1 MRDPVR
7 NPVRG
12 HAPGPVH
19 DAVAVTGIGLVTPGG
34 IGREA
39 TWHAVGAGRSAA
51 LPDPE
56 LDGLPAPFSCR
67 VPGFDASTLPW
78 VRQAWR
84 YDRSTLLL
92 LAAAHEAV
100 EQAGLTPDGWDP
112 ARVALVTGSAAGGI
126 GTLERAHRGFLAA
139 GPAAVSPHTLTAF
152 LPNLSAA
159 GHLALDLGLTGPS
172 LHTST
177 ACASGATAIITAC
190 QLLDAGVCDIALAG
204 GTDAMVTPLCSA
216 VFAKMG
222 ALSRRTDEPS
232 AASRPFDQDRDGFV
246 LGEGAA
252 LLVLERAGHARARGA
267 RPLAVVAGHA
277 STSDAHHAVA
287 PDPEGRGLR
296 AAVAGALRMA
306 GASVADVDHVNAHGT
321 STPLNDRAEARTI
334 RELFAVG
341 TPPTVTAA
349 KGVLG
354 HTMGAAGA
362 IEAAL
367 TVLSILRET
376 VPPTAN
382 FHKPDADTEGIDL
395 VTAGPR
401 AQRIGLA
408 LSNSL
413 GFGGHNT
420 VLALAKA

>member
-1 MRDPVR
+1 MRDAIV
-7 NPVRG
+7 
-12 HAPGPVH
+12 
-19 DAVAVTGIGLVTPGG
+19 VTGVGLVTPGG

-39 TWHAVGAGRSAA
+39 TWQAVCAGRSVAG
-51 LPDPE
+51 LDPE
-56 LDGLPAPFSCR
+56 LDGLPVPLSCR
-67 VPGFDASTLPW
+67 VPGFDAHALPS

-84 YDRSTLLL
+84 YDRSTRLL
-92 LAAAHEAV
+92 LAAAHEAL
-100 EQAGLTPDGWDP
+100 EHAGLVPDDWDP

-126 GTLERAHRGFLAA
+126 DTLERAYRAFLKSGAT
-139 GPAAVSPHTLTAF
+139 AVSPHVLTAF

-190 QLLDAGVCDIALAG
+190 GLLDSGGCDIALAG
-204 GTDAMVTPLCSA
+204 GTDAMVTALCA
-216 VFAKMG
+216 AAFAKMG
-222 ALSRRTDEPS
+222 ALSRRNDDPS

-252 LLVLERAGHARARGA
+252 LLVLERAAYARARGA

-277 STSDAHHAVA
+277 STSDAYHAVA
-287 PDPEGRGLR
+287 PDPQGRGLR
-296 AAVAGALRMA
+296 AAVDGALRRA
-306 GASVADVDHVNAHGT
+306 GATVADVGHVNAHGT
-321 STPLNDRAEARTI
+321 STPLNDRAEALVI
-334 RELFAVG
+334 RAMFAG
-341 TPPTVTAA
+341 RPPTVTAA

-367 TVLSILRET
+367 TVLSIHRET

-395 VTAGPR
+395 VTTAPHR
-401 AQRIGLA
+401 QRIGLA
-408 LSNSL
+408 LSHSL

-420 VLALAKA
+420 VLALAKP